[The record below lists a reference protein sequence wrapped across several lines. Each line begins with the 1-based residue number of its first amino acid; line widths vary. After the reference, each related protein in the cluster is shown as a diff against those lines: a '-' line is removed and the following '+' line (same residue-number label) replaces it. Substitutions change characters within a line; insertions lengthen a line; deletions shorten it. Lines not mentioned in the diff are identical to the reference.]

1 MKRPQKKTS
10 TSKNRAAKTRRE
22 PEFLLQVSIID
33 ALKKILSASVCF
45 TAFPAGGGG
54 RVRGAKLKR
63 AGLNPG
69 WPDIQ
74 FIAHDGK
81 YYGMEVKTPKG
92 RLSPA
97 QRSLHQRLA
106 ENGCD
111 VVVVRSVEEA
121 MDAVNEWKLTRARF
135 RVRTKTL
142 ESCSST
148 SSA

>member
-1 MKRPQKKTS
+1 M
-10 TSKNRAAKTRRE
+10 
-22 PEFLLQVSIID
+22 LQVSIID

-92 RLSPA
+92 RLS
-97 QRSLHQRLA
+97 QH
-106 ENGCD
+106 
-111 VVVVRSVEEA
+111 SVA
-121 MDAVNEWKLTRARF
+121 FTSVLL
-135 RVRTKTL
+135 RTAATL
-142 ESCSST
+142 S
-148 SSA
+148 

>member
-1 MKRPQKKTS
+1 MKRPHKKTY

-33 ALKKILSASVCF
+33 ALKKILSASVLF

-74 FIAHDGK
+74 FIARGK

-121 MDAVNEWKLTRARF
+121 MDAVNGWKLTRARF
-135 RVRTKTL
+135 RVGTKTL